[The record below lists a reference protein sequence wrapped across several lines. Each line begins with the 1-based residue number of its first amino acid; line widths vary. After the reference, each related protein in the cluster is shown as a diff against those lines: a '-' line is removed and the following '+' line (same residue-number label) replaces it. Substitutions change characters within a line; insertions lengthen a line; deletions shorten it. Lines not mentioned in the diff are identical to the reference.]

1 MARPAHGSKHN
12 GGGDDPFVLPQQEK
26 LDGIIKQVLATLQQ
40 GKDDIYEVSEDCRNQ
55 CLTLEQ
61 RLEEAIREARQVV
74 EQVDEYEKKYQLARA
89 NLARVS
95 KDFNMFSERDIQK
108 AYQEA
113 QDLMTELQTSRQKE
127 IFLKRRRDD
136 LMIEL
141 RKFEAIAVR
150 AERMMENTRVAI
162 TILEG
167 NLEELKD
174 AMGDAYKKQQLALWI
189 MEYLEMERR
198 KIARDLHDGP
208 AQVLASI
215 LISIELISQYSHEDW
230 DLARQELTH
239 VRELGQQV
247 LSEIRRIMYEL
258 RPGIMDEEGL
268 VKNLINYLNDFQNK
282 FDIYIDFECDTRSLH
297 FDSQLEI
304 ALFRILQ
311 EALTNA
317 RKHAGVNKMS
327 VHLEERDQHIALTIE
342 DQGRGFEI
350 EKVLQSQKES
360 YGIIGMRERTE
371 LLNGKMEIVSSPGA
385 GTQIRVEVPTGGD
398 GGSGED

>member
-1 MARPAHGSKHN
+1 MARPVHGSKN
-12 GGGDDPFVLPQQEK
+12 NSDELYVLPQQEK
-26 LDGIIKQVLATLQQ
+26 LDGIIKQVLETLQQ
-40 GKDDIYEVSEDCRNQ
+40 GKNDIYEVSEDCRSQ

-61 RLEEAIREARQVV
+61 RLEEAIREAKQVV
-74 EQVDEYEKKYQLARA
+74 EQVDEYEMRYQQART

-95 KDFNMFSERDIQK
+95 KDFAMYSERDIQK

-113 QDLMTELQTSRQKE
+113 QDLMTELQTARQKE

-150 AERMMENTRVAI
+150 AERMIENTRVAI

-174 AMGDAYKKQQLALWI
+174 AVGDAYKKQQLALWI

-230 DLARQELTH
+230 EMARQELTH

-247 LSEIRRIMYEL
+247 LSEIRRIMYDL

-268 VKNLINYLNDFQNK
+268 VKNLINYLSDFQTK
-282 FDIYIDFECDTRSLH
+282 YDIYIDFECDTKSLH

-327 VHLEERDQHIALTIE
+327 VHLEEKDNHIALTIE

-371 LLNGKMEIVSSPGA
+371 LLNGKMEILSSPGA

-398 GGSGED
+398 GGSGEN